1 MKTNRYLLTGAL
13 CLAACTPCY
22 ADDKGTIIGLLA
34 VMIVFTAIG
43 TLCLGF
49 MLKFILPL
57 LKVNMSS
64 RVVFIIAFVVNCL
77 ISVAFL

>member
-1 MKTNRYLLTGAL
+1 MKPNRNLLTLGF
-13 CLAACTPCY
+13 CLAACATCY
-22 ADDKGTIIGLLA
+22 ADDKGAIIGLLA

-57 LKVNMSS
+57 LKVNMSG
-64 RVVFIIAFVVNCL
+64 RVVFIIAFLVSCL